1 MQPLPVL
8 DRSGDLALRGFRPVA
23 RLVTSQPCLPH
34 QAFSQH
40 SVSRPCPGSLRR
52 SWFAARAA
60 SNGSFPT
67 SPPWEPANARL
78 VLEDGSVW
86 PGRAFGATDTTVAE
100 VVFNTSLTGYQ
111 EILTD
116 PSYRGQY
123 VVFTHP
129 HIGNTGINPGEC
141 MHNAKHETIICILLC
156 TWYADNSCL
165 RGRTLTRCNS
175 RPDFYCF
182 TPCWLMLAHHGLLK
196 KAEAPHTRT
205 GLHSPQ
211 QDET

>member
-8 DRSGDLALRGFRPVA
+8 DRSASRGDLALRGFRPVA
-23 RLVTSQPCLPH
+23 RLSTSQPCQPQ
-34 QAFSQH
+34 QAHSQH
-40 SVSRPCPGSLRR
+40 SASYPCPGSLRR
-52 SWFAARAA
+52 GSLAARAA

-129 HIGNTGINPGEC
+129 HIGNTGINPGEG
-141 MHNAKHETIICILLC
+141 MHNAMHTTASSATCSA
-156 TWYADNSCL
+156 ADMQRSTCL
-165 RGRTLTRCNS
+165 RGRTHKCTS
-175 RPDFYCF
+175 RP
-182 TPCWLMLAHHGLLK
+182 
-196 KAEAPHTRT
+196 E
-205 GLHSPQ
+205 
-211 QDET
+211 

>member
-8 DRSGDLALRGFRPVA
+8 DRSGDLALRGFMPVA
-23 RLVTSQPCLPH
+23 RLLTSQPCLPQ
-34 QAFSQH
+34 QAHSQQTASH
-40 SVSRPCPGSLRR
+40 PCPGGPRR
-52 SWFAARAA
+52 GLFAARAT
-60 SNGSFPT
+60 SNGSFPV

-86 PGRAFGATDTTVAE
+86 PGRAFGATGTTVAE

-129 HIGNTGINPGEC
+129 HIGNTGINPGES
-141 MHNAKHETIICILLC
+141 MRIAKRISFICILLC
-156 TWYADNSCL
+156 T
-165 RGRTLTRCNS
+165 
-175 RPDFYCF
+175 
-182 TPCWLMLAHHGLLK
+182 
-196 KAEAPHTRT
+196 
-205 GLHSPQ
+205 
-211 QDET
+211 